1 MSAAAILD
9 GMPDARDLHRLDSG
23 GQTAILAGSRQ
34 LFCFPEDD
42 TGMRNIAI
50 AALRQLGF
58 PGTAVAAVMRV
69 TPNYVATLHQRSL
82 REGTA
87 GLVRQA
93 GRPRETG
100 EASWER
106 ARAWR
111 AEGMRDAEI
120 ARRLEVNQST
130 VLRRLGR
137 AQVHEPLPLVPE
149 PAGQPGQE
157 AAAEPEP
164 AETAEPEHAPQAA
177 EPEHAPGPPGP
188 PAAGPQPAAVSSRYA
203 GAMLLHAFLARA
215 DAGRV
220 LAAAAGG
227 PGDVALLT
235 AVSMCFALG
244 AATTAQFKHLAAAE
258 GGALAGLPALP
269 GLRALR
275 PELSA
280 IADRPD
286 PLKLQQLFA
295 SAMLAADPVTSGV
308 CYVDDHFVPYT
319 GAKPVAKGWNNKR
332 GRAERG
338 RADTHVTAHDGRAV
352 CFVSGEPSGLS
363 TTLPKALAELRKAAG
378 PGAKIMLGSGR
389 GGAYPQVFA
398 HCRDQQVHWVTSR
411 RAPLAVPAA
420 LPVIAE
426 VSYGGRTRP
435 ITWAEETVTLK
446 DYGEARQITLF
457 EHGRVALQVLTSD
470 TAACPAEI
478 LSWLK
483 SRWREENFLKYASE
497 NYGIGKICDYL
508 ASIEENTKLIRNPA
522 RDQASAA
529 VRDAEK
535 TLAAA
540 ERGLAALLADPDL
553 TPAAKNDRIPGL
565 QKDITRARRSPRN
578 CPPATSTPTR
588 RPRCCAPDAAA
599 CRWSCG
605 SSRTTPSTGYQASS
619 TTTCVTTTNTAP
631 SPARPS
637 SAAWPEPSPSPPP
650 RSPSP
655 SSSPPRPASPAPWN
669 CSSTRSTPTRP
680 PCPATPAPSPTRSPR
695 TEFNCDQTATAGD
708 LGLGVIM
715 VGFFPENSVPALHG
729 LGAAIPFVL
738 GNASLIIL
746 ALYFKMPA
754 VLRVYSFLSG
764 VMALLGLV
772 AYASSHY
779 LGLGEG
785 GMERVVAY
793 PQTVCLVV
801 IGFYLAARYSAPQR
815 PRTIRTRASGRTT
828 SDLERS

>member
-1 MSAAAILD
+1 M
-9 GMPDARDLHRLDSG
+9 RL
-23 GQTAILAGSRQ
+23 
-34 LFCFPEDD
+34 
-42 TGMRNIAI
+42 
-50 AALRQLGF
+50 
-58 PGTAVAAVMRV
+58 
-69 TPNYVATLHQRSL
+69 TPNYVATLRQRSL

-87 GLVRQA
+87 GLIRAA

-100 EASWER
+100 EASWDR

-120 ARRLEVNQST
+120 ARRLKVNQST

-137 AQVHEPLPLVPE
+137 AHVQEALPLTPE
-149 PAGQPGQE
+149 P
-157 AAAEPEP
+157 AAAEPGPGEP
-164 AETAEPEHAPQAA
+164 QAGEPQVPEPEQAA
-177 EPEHAPGPPGP
+177 GTGLAGPDPALR
-188 PAAGPQPAAVSSRYA
+188 PAALSSRYA

-215 DAGRV
+215 GAGTV
-220 LAAAAGG
+220 LASAAAE
-227 PGDVALLT
+227 PQDVALLT
-235 AVSMCFALG
+235 AVSMCLALG
-244 AATTAQFKHLAAAE
+244 AATTGQFKHLAAAE
-258 GGALAGLPALP
+258 AGPLAGLGALP

-275 PELSA
+275 PELA
-280 IADRPD
+280 RIADRTD
-286 PLKLQQLFA
+286 PLALQQLFA

-308 CYVDDHFVPYT
+308 YYVDDHFVPYT
-319 GAKPVAKGWNNKR
+319 GAKPVARGWNNKR

-352 CFVSGEPSGLS
+352 CFVSSVPSGL
-363 TTLPKALAELRKAAG
+363 TVTLPKALAELRKAAG

-398 HCRDQQVHWVTSR
+398 HCRDQQVHWVTYR

-426 VSYGGRTRP
+426 VSYGGRPRP

-446 DYGEARQITLF
+446 DYGDARQITLF

-565 QKDITRARRSPRN
+565 QKDITRARAAVAAAVTARKPV
-578 CPPATSTPTR
+578 PAKLPASDID
-588 RPRCCAPDAAA
+588 PDA
-599 CRWSCG
+599 
-605 SSRTTPSTGYQASS
+605 
-619 TTTCVTTTNTAP
+619 
-631 SPARPS
+631 
-637 SAAWPEPSPSPPP
+637 
-650 RSPSP
+650 
-655 SSSPPRPASPAPWN
+655 
-669 CSSTRSTPTRP
+669 
-680 PCPATPAPSPTRSPR
+680 
-695 TEFNCDQTATAGD
+695 QT
-708 LGLGVIM
+708 
-715 VGFFPENSVPALHG
+715 
-729 LGAAIPFVL
+729 
-738 GNASLIIL
+738 
-746 ALYFKMPA
+746 A
-754 VLRVYSFLSG
+754 VLRAGRRGLQIVLRLLAHNAEHWLSG
-764 VMALLGLV
+764 QLNDYLRDDDEYRAITRQTILRGL
-772 AYASSHY
+772 A
-779 LGLGEG
+779 G
-785 GMERVVAY
+785 
-793 PQTVCLVV
+793 T
-801 IGFYLAARYSAPQR
+801 ITLAPAPPHPPPA
-815 PRTIRTRASGRTT
+815 PRTPRPLELLLDQINAAPPAMPGDTRPITYQITPHRI
-828 SDLERS
+828 

>member
-1 MSAAAILD
+1 MSAAAAAILD

-23 GQTAILAGSRQ
+23 GQTAIFAGSRQ

-188 PAAGPQPAAVSSRYA
+188 PAREPQRVSVRSRYA
-203 GAMLLHAFLARA
+203 GAMLLHAFLART
-215 DAGRV
+215 
-220 LAAAAGG
+220 AAGPVLGSVAAG
-227 PGDVALLT
+227 PGDVAQLT

-244 AATTAQFKHLAAAE
+244 AATAGQFKHLAAAE
-258 GGALAGLPALP
+258 AGPLAGLPALP
-269 GLRALR
+269 GPRALR
-275 PELSA
+275 PELA
-280 IADRPD
+280 RIADAAD
-286 PLKLQQLFA
+286 PLQVQSLFA
-295 SAMLAADPVTSGV
+295 AAMLAAGPVVSGV
-308 CYVDDHFVPYT
+308 YYVDDHFVPCT
-319 GAKPVAKGWNNKR
+319 GAKPVAKGRDNKR

-378 PGAKIMLGSGR
+378 PGAKIMLGSDR
-389 GGAYPQVFA
+389 GGACPQVFK
-398 HCRDQQVHWVTSR
+398 HCREQGVHWVTYR
-411 RAPLAVPAA
+411 RTPLAVPAM
-420 LPVIAE
+420 LPVITTIT
-426 VSYGGRTRP
+426 YGGRTRE
-435 ITWAEETVTLK
+435 IAWAEETVQLK
-446 DYGEARQITLF
+446 DYGDARQITLY
-457 EHGRVALQVLTSD
+457 EHGKVALQILTSD
-470 TAACPAEI
+470 LDACPAEI

-497 NYGIGKICDYL
+497 NYGTGKICDYL
-508 ASIEENTKLIRNPA
+508 AEITENTRLTRNPA
-522 RDQASAA
+522 RDKANAA
-529 VRDAEK
+529 VRDAGK
-535 TLAAA
+535 TLASA
-540 ERGLAALLADPDL
+540 ERDLAALLASPDI
-553 TPAAKNDRIPGL
+553 TAATKNARIPG
-565 QKDITRARRSPRN
+565 QQAAITRARARLAAAVAARGPVPAKLPASTIDPDAKTALLRAGRRGLQMVLRLLAHN
-578 CPPATSTPTR
+578 AEHWLSSHLNAYLCDDDEYRAITRQTIIRGLAGTITWAPAAITVQLDQPGSARVARALALLTDEINATPPAMPG
-588 RPRCCAPDAAA
+588 D
-599 CRWSCG
+599 
-605 SSRTTPSTGYQASS
+605 
-619 TTTCVTTTNTAP
+619 
-631 SPARPS
+631 
-637 SAAWPEPSPSPPP
+637 
-650 RSPSP
+650 
-655 SSSPPRPASPAPWN
+655 
-669 CSSTRSTPTRP
+669 TRP
-680 PCPATPAPSPTRSPR
+680 ITYQITPHR
-695 TEFNCDQTATAGD
+695 
-708 LGLGVIM
+708 I
-715 VGFFPENSVPALHG
+715 
-729 LGAAIPFVL
+729 
-738 GNASLIIL
+738 
-746 ALYFKMPA
+746 
-754 VLRVYSFLSG
+754 
-764 VMALLGLV
+764 
-772 AYASSHY
+772 
-779 LGLGEG
+779 
-785 GMERVVAY
+785 
-793 PQTVCLVV
+793 
-801 IGFYLAARYSAPQR
+801 
-815 PRTIRTRASGRTT
+815 
-828 SDLERS
+828 